1 MIPDSTL
8 KQRVLDE
15 LRWDTKVN
23 HAHIGVTTSDG
34 SVTLSGHVTNFPEK
48 FAAGEAAKR
57 VRGVKAIA
65 DEIDVSLPT
74 EHRRDDGDIA
84 QRIAHVLEWNISIP
98 DNNIQAKVRG
108 GFVTLNGEVE
118 WQHQRVHIEQ
128 QVRHVGGIKGVSN
141 HITLKTRATKDNVK
155 QNIQDAL
162 HTNSEKE
169 AEEIKISVSGDT
181 VTLEGR
187 VKAFY
192 ERDLIKQAAWATPGV
207 RHIVDNIR
215 IS

>member
-1 MIPDSTL
+1 MIPDSIL

-23 HAHIGVTTSDG
+23 EAHIGVTASDG
-34 SVTLSGHVTNFPEK
+34 SVSLIGHVTNFPEK

-65 DEIDVSLPT
+65 DEIEVNLPT
-74 EHRRDDGDIA
+74 EYRRDDSSIA
-84 QRIAHVLEWNISIP
+84 ERIAHVLEWNISIP
-98 DNNIQAKVRG
+98 DNNIKAKVQG
-108 GFVTLNGEVE
+108 GLVTLNGEVE
-118 WQHQRVHIEQ
+118 WHHQRFHIEQ
-128 QVRHVGGIKGVSN
+128 QVRHVAGIKGVSN
-141 HITLKTRATKDNVK
+141 HITLKKRVTTAEVK
-155 QNIQDAL
+155 KKIEDAL
-162 HTNSEKE
+162 HRNSEQE
-169 AEEIKISVSGDT
+169 AEQIKVSISGDT
-181 VTLEGR
+181 VTLEGQ

-192 ERDLIKQAAWATPGV
+192 ERDLIKRAAWAAPGV